1 MIALINSLRLVTI
14 AAGLVLVSAAGAS
27 SQAPPGFAV
36 YLLGFLMRGAG
47 QPPAGSSAQELQK
60 AHLSNLTAM
69 WKEGLLL
76 ASGPIA
82 DQGDVRGVL
91 VFRGDDR
98 AAVEKRVADDPMIE
112 ARLLDLSM
120 GPWIGPEGIGDE
132 YKKWS
137 AANPGA
143 PDKMRTYQLVLLK
156 TVLGARRITPDEQ
169 RAHLLNMDAMAKSGK
184 LAVAGPVLEGSDLA
198 GIFVFTV
205 GAEEADALAAS
216 DPAVK
221 AGKMTT
227 ERHPWM
233 VAEGVLPNGFKVP
246 VQ

>member
-1 MIALINSLRLVTI
+1 MNSMKRATF
-14 AAGLVLVSAAGAS
+14 AAAIVLLTAWPSPG
-27 SQAPPGFAV
+27 QPPGFST
-36 YLLGFLMRGAG
+36 YFIGFLTRGAG
-47 QPPAGSSAQELQK
+47 PAPAGTTTAALQK
-60 AHLSNLTAM
+60 AHLANLTAM
-69 WKEGLLL
+69 WNEGLLL
-76 ASGPIA
+76 ASGPIS
-82 DQGDVRGVL
+82 DKGDLRGV
-91 VFRGDDR
+91 VIFRGDDR
-98 AAVEKRVADDPMIE
+98 AAVDKRMADDPMIK
-112 ARLLDLSM
+112 ARLLDVAL
-120 GPWIGPEGIGDE
+120 GPWIGPSGIGDE
-132 YKKWS
+132 YRKWA

-156 TVLGARRITPDEQ
+156 SVLGARRITQDEQ
-169 RAHLLNMDAMAKSGK
+169 RDHLLNMDAMARAGK

-198 GIFVFTV
+198 GVFVFTV
-205 GAEEADALAAS
+205 DAEEADRLAAS

>member
-1 MIALINSLRLVTI
+1 MIWRTSL
-14 AAGLVLVSAAGAS
+14 AATLVLLFAS
-27 SQAPPGFAV
+27 TSPGQAPPGFTM
-36 YLLGFLMRGAG
+36 YLIGFLTRPSVAPASGA
-47 QPPAGSSAQELQK
+47 SQELQK
-60 AHLSNLTAM
+60 AHLANLNAM
-69 WKEGLLL
+69 WNEGLLL

-82 DQGDVRGVL
+82 DKGDLRGFL
-91 VFRGDDR
+91 IFRGDDR
-98 AAVEKRVADDPMIE
+98 DAVEKRVADDPLIK
-112 ARLLDLSM
+112 ARFLEVAI
-120 GPWIGPEGIGDE
+120 GPWIGPIGIGDE
-132 YKKWS
+132 YRKWA

-143 PDKMRTYQLVLLK
+143 PDKMRTYQLVMLK
-156 TVLGARRITPDEQ
+156 TVLTARRLTNEEQ

-221 AGKMTT
+221 AGKMTV

>member
-1 MIALINSLRLVTI
+1 
-14 AAGLVLVSAAGAS
+14 
-27 SQAPPGFAV
+27 
-36 YLLGFLMRGAG
+36 
-47 QPPAGSSAQELQK
+47 
-60 AHLSNLTAM
+60 M
-69 WKEGLLL
+69 WNEGLLL
-76 ASGPIA
+76 ASGPIS
-82 DQGDVRGVL
+82 DKGDLRGV
-91 VFRGDDR
+91 VIFRGDDR
-98 AAVEKRVADDPMIE
+98 AAVDKRMADDPMIK
-112 ARLLDLSM
+112 ARLLDVAL
-120 GPWIGPEGIGDE
+120 GPWIGPSGIGDE
-132 YKKWS
+132 YRKWA

-156 TVLGARRITPDEQ
+156 SVLGARRITQDEQ
-169 RAHLLNMDAMAKSGK
+169 RDHLLNMDAMARAGK

-198 GIFVFTV
+198 GVFVFTV
-205 GAEEADALAAS
+205 DAEEADRLAAS